1 MGILQFED
9 AENQLEVVCFPRQ
22 WPSVKPLLVQGAL
35 YILTGTPRD
44 EGGVVSLLLEEARRI
59 VIEALI
65 RPIIDGMDPSVRD
78 EIITE
83 LRQKLD
89 SKEL

>member
-1 MGILQFED
+1 MHPCFLSAAPGRGRRIRGRSLGKSDEKKD
-9 AENQLEVVCFPRQ
+9 AENGIFRLSCNH
-22 WPSVKPLLVQGAL
+22 
-35 YILTGTPRD
+35 YT
-44 EGGVVSLLLEEARRI
+44 LEEARRI

>member
-1 MGILQFED
+1 MSRGF
-9 AENQLEVVCFPRQ
+9 
-22 WPSVKPLLVQGAL
+22 S
-35 YILTGTPRD
+35 
-44 EGGVVSLLLEEARRI
+44 LEEARRI

-65 RPIIDGMDPSVRD
+65 RPIIDGMDSSVRN